1 MPELD
6 LVLREL
12 GRHVEFPPTPELAPA
27 VRRRLGEQP
36 RSWRR
41 PVAIGFAVLAVA
53 LAAVLAVP
61 QARTAILDW
70 LGIEGVRIVR
80 VDKLPPAPA
89 VGNLRLGR
97 RITLPEAR
105 RRAPWLVVPKDQP
118 DRVYDNVDGQ
128 VSFLWGTPRK
138 VRLLLS
144 EFRGVAFIDK
154 LILPGTTV
162 ERVRI
167 NGNPG
172 AWLGDEHVLMYTDP
186 RGKVRESTGRLVGQT
201 LVWQLRDVTLR
212 LEGNLSKGDALR
224 IARSAR

>member
-12 GRHVEFPPTPELAPA
+12 GRHVVFPATPELASGI
-27 VRRRLGEQP
+27 RSRLGERP

-41 PVAIGFAVLAVA
+41 PVAIAFAVLAVA

-61 QARTAILDW
+61 PARTAVLEW
-70 LGIEGVRIVR
+70 LGIQGVRIVR
-80 VDKLPPAPA
+80 VDELPPASA

-97 RITLPEAR
+97 RVTLASAKQL
-105 RRAPWLVVPKDQP
+105 APWLVVPKDQP
-118 DRVYDNVDGQ
+118 DRVYYNANGQ
-128 VSFLWGTPRK
+128 VSFLWGTPTK

-144 EFRGVAFIDK
+144 EFRGVAFMGK
-154 LILPGTTV
+154 LVVPGTNV
-162 ERVRI
+162 EPVRV

-172 AWLGDEHVLMYTDP
+172 AWFGGEHVLMYSDAQGNL
-186 RGKVRESTGRLVGQT
+186 RQSTARLVGHT
-201 LVWQLRDVTLR
+201 LVWQLGRVTLR
-212 LEGNLSKGDALR
+212 LEGNLSRGDALH